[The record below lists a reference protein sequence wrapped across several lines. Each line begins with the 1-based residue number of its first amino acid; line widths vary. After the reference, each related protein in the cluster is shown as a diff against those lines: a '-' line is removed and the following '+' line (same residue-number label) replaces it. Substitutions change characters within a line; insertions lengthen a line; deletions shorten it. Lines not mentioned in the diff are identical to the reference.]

1 MRSLVSDIWNSI
13 TSSRRYANPARLVHD
28 PTAAAQIN
36 IFAPFGMAGD
46 RCLIDVDEAPPAR
59 ATAAKP
65 LHKIRIVR
73 AYATATAP
81 QPIIPCLSGTPIQ
94 GIVDDA
100 REETF
105 DGRAFAHPFAIDM
118 SVRLKGAEDGFAR

>member
-1 MRSLVSDIWNSI
+1 
-13 TSSRRYANPARLVHD
+13 
-28 PTAAAQIN
+28 
-36 IFAPFGMAGD
+36 MAGD
-46 RCLIDVDEAPPAR
+46 RCLIDGDEAPPAR

-73 AYATATAP
+73 AYASAPAP

-100 REETF
+100 GKETF
-105 DGRAFAHPFAIDM
+105 DGRAFAHPFAIDI
-118 SVRLKGAEDGFAR
+118 SVRLKGAQDGFAR